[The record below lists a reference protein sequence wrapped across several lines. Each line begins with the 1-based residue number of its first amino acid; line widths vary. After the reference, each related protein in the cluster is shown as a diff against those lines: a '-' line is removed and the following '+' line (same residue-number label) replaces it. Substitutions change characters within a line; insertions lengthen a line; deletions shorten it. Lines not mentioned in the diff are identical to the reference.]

1 LRRTVR
7 IAIVGQPNVGKST
20 LFNAIT
26 RGNAIVT
33 NWPGTTV
40 EKHEGHLNYRDY
52 ELVVIDLPGIYGLSY
67 TTLEE
72 RISRRFIVE
81 EKPDVVVVLVES
93 LNLERTLYLAIEIR
107 ELVGNIVVAVTKVD
121 EAHSRG
127 IHINFDLIERRLNT
141 PVVPVSALKRVGLD
155 RLLDT
160 VIRSVGVEK
169 PLLKIDYGELEPFID
184 SIEHIVQGYSENLR
198 YPTRWL
204 AIKFLEGDA
213 EVEDILRK
221 VLGNQYRELEE
232 IREEAK
238 RRIGIDLAAFISMKR
253 FNYAQELVKNA
264 IIKHRVVRKER
275 IIDKIFFNP
284 FTAPVISFSI
294 IVAIF
299 LAVFIVN
306 TGYPISDILRNLGY
320 SELGDIF
327 EEYSLSSLVEK
338 LFEYIGN
345 AVVDTLGEGPLTSF
359 IVDGVLGGLASVLV
373 FIPLIAIA
381 MAILGVLEDSGVL
394 TRIAI
399 GIHLLFQRIGLS
411 GHSLLPIT
419 LSLGCNVAGVMG
431 SRASPNPLERIKL
444 VILTPF
450 IPCQARLVVLL
461 AIATAIGGFAGA
473 ILVPLAYF
481 VAFSVFIVLSYI
493 ASVVSKRRGVYEEAE
508 LLLELPPLHRP
519 YARVVWWFTWFY
531 LKHFLVKA
539 GTVIFS
545 VSIISWILLHISL
558 STGYT
563 EDVGGSIAAQISRFL
578 APLLSPLGISGEKAW
593 ITMYAI
599 IMGFLAKE
607 LVVSA
612 IVTVTSSISFE
623 EAFQKLGLSI
633 PSAIAFT
640 LFITLYIPCL
650 ATLATIYSESKSFK
664 YVLLSVIVMISTAYL
679 VALLSYLVALML

>member
-1 LRRTVR
+1 
-7 IAIVGQPNVGKST
+7 
-20 LFNAIT
+20 
-26 RGNAIVT
+26 
-33 NWPGTTV
+33 
-40 EKHEGHLNYRDY
+40 
-52 ELVVIDLPGIYGLSY
+52 
-67 TTLEE
+67 
-72 RISRRFIVE
+72 
-81 EKPDVVVVLVES
+81 
-93 LNLERTLYLAIEIR
+93 
-107 ELVGNIVVAVTKVD
+107 
-121 EAHSRG
+121 
-127 IHINFDLIERRLNT
+127 
-141 PVVPVSALKRVGLD
+141 
-155 RLLDT
+155 
-160 VIRSVGVEK
+160 
-169 PLLKIDYGELEPFID
+169 
-184 SIEHIVQGYSENLR
+184 
-198 YPTRWL
+198 
-204 AIKFLEGDA
+204 
-213 EVEDILRK
+213 
-221 VLGNQYRELEE
+221 
-232 IREEAK
+232 
-238 RRIGIDLAAFISMKR
+238 
-253 FNYAQELVKNA
+253 
-264 IIKHRVVRKER
+264 
-275 IIDKIFFNP
+275 
-284 FTAPVISFSI
+284 
-294 IVAIF
+294 
-299 LAVFIVN
+299 
-306 TGYPISDILRNLGY
+306 
-320 SELGDIF
+320 
-327 EEYSLSSLVEK
+327 
-338 LFEYIGN
+338 
-345 AVVDTLGEGPLTSF
+345 
-359 IVDGVLGGLASVLV
+359 
-373 FIPLIAIA
+373 
-381 MAILGVLEDSGVL
+381 
-394 TRIAI
+394 
-399 GIHLLFQRIGLS
+399 
-411 GHSLLPIT
+411 
-419 LSLGCNVAGVMG
+419 MG
-431 SRASPNPLERIKL
+431 SRASPNLLERIKL

-578 APLLSPLGISGEKAW
+578 APLLSPLGISGERAW
-593 ITMYAI
+593 IAMYAV

-612 IVTVTSSISFE
+612 IVTATSSISFE